1 MSKFRRLILETLQE
15 AKQVGLLYHST
26 SLEAALDILID
37 NKLWAYRDVG
47 ISTSRHLN
55 NVYSENLEVT
65 FVLDGDKLSNKY
77 KLSAFRYPNSLDSY
91 ETVLQ
96 TNKNSPSIFDYRKD
110 LIDLLN
116 ADEDETD
123 LAITGSTLNNLSFYL
138 VKIIINKKN
147 LDITNLDADT
157 QIKLNKL
164 QSLATVPIVYMNL

>member
-1 MSKFRRLILETLQE
+1 MSKFRRLILETLEE

-26 SLEAALDILID
+26 SLEAALNILID
-37 NKLWAYRDVG
+37 NKLWAFRDVG

-55 NVYSENLEVT
+55 NIFSENSEVT
-65 FVLDGDKLSNKY
+65 FLLDGDKLSNKY
-77 KLSAFRYPNSLDSY
+77 KLSPFRYPNSLDSY

-96 TNKNSPSIFDYRKD
+96 TNKNSQNIFDYRKD

-116 ADEDETD
+116 ADEDEND

-164 QSLATVPIVYMNL
+164 QSLTTVPIVYMNL

>member
-1 MSKFRRLILETLQE
+1 MSKFRQLIFETLQE

-37 NKLWAYRDVG
+37 NKLWAFRDVG

-55 NVYSENLEVT
+55 NVFSENSEVT
-65 FVLDGDKLSNKY
+65 LVLDGDKLSNKY

-96 TNKNSPSIFDYRKD
+96 TNKNSQNIFDYRKD

-116 ADEDETD
+116 AGEDETD

-138 VKIIINKKN
+138 VKIVINKKK

-164 QSLATVPIVYMNL
+164 QSLTTVPIVYMNL